1 MKLSQNYE
9 NRQTRQ
15 KREYEQFRRQIL
27 RHGAAFGVVYGTAT
41 GLGQDSPFEPGSG
54 RSSVSPGTIT
64 AIVGR
69 VETAAAGLQSSFNNI
84 ISGISARRERRRI
97 IGQWLKLSDHILEDI
112 GLERSE
118 IETLRDRGG
127 DPETYIREIR
137 SNRQISKRNLRLI
150 DCTGKDSKADVHQA
164 QADARLDTGL
174 HKAA

>member
-9 NRQTRQ
+9 NRQTQQ

-41 GLGQDSPFEPGSG
+41 GLGQDSPFEHVSGEFETGSA

-84 ISGISARRERRRI
+84 ISGFSARRE
-97 IGQWLKLSDHILEDI
+97 
-112 GLERSE
+112 
-118 IETLRDRGG
+118 
-127 DPETYIREIR
+127 
-137 SNRQISKRNLRLI
+137 
-150 DCTGKDSKADVHQA
+150 
-164 QADARLDTGL
+164 
-174 HKAA
+174 